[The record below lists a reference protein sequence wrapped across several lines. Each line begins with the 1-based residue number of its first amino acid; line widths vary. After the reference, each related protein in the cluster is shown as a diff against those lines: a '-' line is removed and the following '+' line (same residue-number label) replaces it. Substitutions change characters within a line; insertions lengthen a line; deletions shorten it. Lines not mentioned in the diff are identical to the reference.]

1 MRAKKGFDGVPVAL
15 VLTFVV
21 LVIAATIGAKII
33 SAVKTTMLDGGVA
46 TNESNVAGKGLDA
59 FANYGALL
67 PVVGTVLAA
76 MLVIG
81 LVLGI
86 GAMRQ

>member
-21 LVIAATIGAKII
+21 LVIAATIGAKVV
-33 SAVKTTMLDGGVA
+33 SAVKGTMDAGTA
-46 TNESNVAGKGLDA
+46 ESNVSIKGLEA
-59 FANYGALL
+59 FTNYSALL

-86 GAMRQ
+86 GAMRR

>member
-1 MRAKKGFDGVPVAL
+1 MKTKRGFDGVPVAL

-21 LVIAATIGAKII
+21 LIIAATIGAKVVGAIRDTM
-33 SAVKTTMLDGGVA
+33 TTNTTEYNV
-46 TNESNVAGKGLDA
+46 SNKGLDA
-59 FANYGALL
+59 FTNYSALL

-81 LVLGI
+81 LVLGL
-86 GAMRQ
+86 GALRGRK

>member
-1 MRAKKGFDGVPVAL
+1 MRNKKGFDGVPVAL

-21 LVIAATIGAKII
+21 LVIAATIGAKVV
-33 SAVKTTMLDGGVA
+33 SAVKGTMDAGTTEA
-46 TNESNVAGKGLDA
+46 NISIKGLEA
-59 FANYGALL
+59 FTNYSALL

-86 GAMRQ
+86 GAMRR

>member
-1 MRAKKGFDGVPVAL
+1 MKMQSRKAFDGVPVAL

-21 LVIAATIGAKII
+21 LVIAATIGAKIV
-33 SAVKTTMLDGGVA
+33 SAVKDTMTA
-46 TNESNVAGKGLDA
+46 NSAEANVSAKGLDA
-59 FANYGALL
+59 FTNYSALL

-86 GAMRQ
+86 GAMRR